1 VIIISKLFKD
11 APASRNQLQQWKKTA
26 LEKFEEKMK
35 DKERK
40 FPCIPATIGYS
51 TNQLRYGFVGDPRR
65 SATIDEVALLLCD
78 YTKSSKEFGDF
89 TSLIIFYE
97 TPNDLKETY
106 NVEMF
111 EQLFWEQLNGL
122 SDKDDMNWPNQI
134 PREPHNPIWEFCY
147 NGEQYFMYCATP
159 SHVNRRSRHF
169 AYFMLAITPRWVLR
183 EFNKHETFAKDIKS
197 KVRKRLEKYDSIDIH
212 PDLNSYGQEDN
223 YEWRQYFL
231 RDDDSSLSKCPFH
244 QYIKKSIE

>member
-1 VIIISKLFKD
+1 MIIISKLFKD
-11 APASRNQLQQWKKTA
+11 APASRNQLQQWKNTA
-26 LEKFEEKMK
+26 LEKFQEKMK
-35 DKERK
+35 DKERL

-65 SATIDEVALLLCD
+65 SATTDEVALLLSD

-111 EQLFWEQLNGL
+111 EQLFWEQLSGL
-122 SDKDDMNWPNQI
+122 SDIDDMEWPNQI
-134 PREPHNPIWEFCY
+134 PYDPHNPIWEFCF

-159 SHVNRRSRHF
+159 SHMNRRSRHF
-169 AYFMLAITPRWVLR
+169 DFFMLAITPRWVLR
-183 EFNKHETFAKDIKS
+183 NFNKNVAFAKNIKS
-197 KVRKRLEKYDSIDIH
+197 QVRKRLETYDSIDIH
-212 PDLNSYGQEDN
+212 PDLNSYGLEDN
-223 YEWRQYFL
+223 FEWRQYFL

-244 QYIKKSIE
+244 QFIEKE

>member
-1 VIIISKLFKD
+1 MIIISKLFKD
-11 APASRNQLQQWKKTA
+11 APASRNQLQQWKNTA
-26 LEKFEEKMK
+26 LEKFQEKMK
-35 DKERK
+35 DKERL

-65 SATIDEVALLLCD
+65 SATTDEVALLLID
-78 YTKSSKEFGDF
+78 YTKSTKEFGDF

-122 SDKDDMNWPNQI
+122 SDMDDMNWPNQI

-183 EFNKHETFAKDIKS
+183 EFNKHENFAKNIKS
-197 KVRKRLEKYDSIDIH
+197 KVRKRLEKYDSINIH

-244 QYIKKSIE
+244 QFIEKE